1 MAALE
6 ASHDL
11 IAQKNLRIAACPL
24 IDKRNDPLYR
34 CVIAATTGC
43 DTLPS
48 GIPGIGAK
56 RLHAL
61 IDEKKPIDANALIDI
76 VIAATKGLVTEAELR
91 VVIDA
96 LMYEPCNTIELSTEE
111 EEAAEGSNYQD
122 SIRYMF
128 PPPESLDKYLGGF
141 ASSGVTVT
149 ENVIVAEC
157 HGHASLEPYDF
168 LANIGLSC
176 VICKELCCEFCV
188 VDKNQNNKGKPK
200 RSRPNPNWQCLKC
213 RGGDVPI
220 ELELTAD

>member
-1 MAALE
+1 MLKTGFLSTIMAALE
-6 ASHDL
+6 ASNDL
-11 IAQKNLRIAACPL
+11 TAQKNLRIAACPL
-24 IDKRNDPLYR
+24 IDERDDPLYR

-61 IDEKKPIDANALIDI
+61 IDEKKPIDVTALIGI
-76 VIAATKGLVTEAELR
+76 VLALKKGRVTEAEMR

-111 EEAAEGSNYQD
+111 EEGEAAEGSNYQD

-128 PPPESLDKYLGGF
+128 PPPESLDKKYLGGF

-149 ENVIVAEC
+149 DNIIVAEC
-157 HGHASLEPYDF
+157 TAMRAWNHMTSFSPTLVFSGGQD
-168 LANIGLSC
+168 
-176 VICKELCCEFCV
+176 
-188 VDKNQNNKGKPK
+188 
-200 RSRPNPNWQCLKC
+200 SR
-213 RGGDVPI
+213 R
-220 ELELTAD
+220 